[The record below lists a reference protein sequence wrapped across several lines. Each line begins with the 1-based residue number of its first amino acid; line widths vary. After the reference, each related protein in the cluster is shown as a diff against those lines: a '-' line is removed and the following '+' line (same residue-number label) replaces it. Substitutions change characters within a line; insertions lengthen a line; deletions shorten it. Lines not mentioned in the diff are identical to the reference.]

1 MPRVAVIIGTR
12 PEGIK
17 MAAVCRA
24 LQDAPD
30 MDPVLV
36 STGQHRE
43 MLAQVLDVFGLE
55 ADVEL
60 DLMRGNQSLAGLTA
74 RLFEA
79 LDGML
84 ETVKPDM
91 VLVQGD
97 TTSVMCGAI
106 ASFYRGIPVGHVEAG
121 LRTGDLSAPFPE
133 EANRVLASRVT
144 TLHFAPTEGSRRN
157 LLDELV
163 PEERIQVT
171 GNTVIDSL
179 FLEVDRQRND
189 QTLKSDIDDRLGE
202 MLPEEIVRGDRPH
215 VLITGHRR
223 ENFGDGFESICT
235 ALLNLAR
242 RFPDHGFVYPVHLNP
257 NVRGIVHDR
266 LSDQTNIHLLPPVDY
281 RLFVALMSGSRL
293 LLTDSGGVQEEA
305 PSLGKP
311 VLVMRETTERP
322 EGVAAGT
329 VRLVGTDAGLI
340 EDEVA
345 RLLEDPSAYAAM
357 AHLENPYGDGRA
369 ADRIVDG
376 IRGWFG

>member
-24 LQDAPD
+24 LQEAPD
-30 MDPVLV
+30 MEPVLV

-43 MLAQVLDVFGLE
+43 MLAQVLEVFELK

-74 RLFEA
+74 RLFDA

-84 ETVKPDM
+84 ENVRPDM

-121 LRTGDLSAPFPE
+121 LRTGDLRAPFPE

-144 TLHFAPTEGSRRN
+144 SLHFAPTDGARQN
-157 LLDELV
+157 LLDERV
-163 PEERIQVT
+163 PEDRIHVT

-179 FLEVDRQRND
+179 FLEVERQ
-189 QTLKSDIDDRLGE
+189 KSDHALKTDIERRLVE
-202 MLPEEIVRGDRPH
+202 MLPTEVVRGECPY

-242 RFPDHGFVYPVHLNP
+242 RFPNHLFVYPVHLNP
-257 NVRGIVHDR
+257 NVLTVVHER
-266 LSDQTNIHLLPPVDY
+266 LSDQNNIHLLPPVDY
-281 RLFVALMSGSRL
+281 RLFVALMSGSKL

-322 EGVAAGT
+322 EGLEAGT
-329 VRLVGTDAGLI
+329 VRLVGTDSDLI
-340 EDEVA
+340 ETEVA
-345 RLLEDPSAYAAM
+345 NLLENESAYLAM
-357 AHLENPYGDGRA
+357 AHLENPYGDGKA
-369 ADRIVDG
+369 AKRIVEG
-376 IRGWFG
+376 IRGWFA

>member
-24 LQDAPD
+24 LQEASD
-30 MDPVLV
+30 MEPVLV

-55 ADVEL
+55 TDVEL
-60 DLMRGNQSLAGLTA
+60 DLMRGNQTLAGLTA
-74 RLFEA
+74 RLFDA

-121 LRTGDLSAPFPE
+121 LRTGDLGAPFPE

-157 LLDELV
+157 LMDERV
-163 PEERIQVT
+163 PEERIHVT

-179 FLEVDRQRND
+179 LLEVERQRND
-189 QTLKSDIDDRLGE
+189 IELKSDIDHRLAG
-202 MLPEEIVRGDRPH
+202 MLPEEIVRGDRPY
-215 VLITGHRR
+215 VLVTGHRR

-257 NVRGIVHDR
+257 NVRGIVHER

-281 RLFVALMSGSRL
+281 RLFVALMSASRL

-311 VLVMRETTERP
+311 VLVMRDTTERP
-322 EGVAAGT
+322 EGIAAGT

-340 EDEVA
+340 EEEVA
-345 RLLEDPSAYAAM
+345 RLLEDPSAYEAM

-369 ADRIVDG
+369 ADRIIEG

>member
-1 MPRVAVIIGTR
+1 MPRVAVIVGTR

-24 LQDAPD
+24 LQEAPD

-43 MLAQVLDVFGLE
+43 MLSQVLDVFDLK

-74 RLFEA
+74 RLFES
-79 LDGML
+79 LDAML
-84 ETVKPDM
+84 EKVTPDM

-106 ASFYRGIPVGHVEAG
+106 ASFYRRTPVGHVEAG
-121 LRTGDLSAPFPE
+121 LRTGDLQAPFPE

-144 TLHFAPTEGSRRN
+144 SLHFAPTEGARDN
-157 LLDELV
+157 LLSEHV
-163 PEERIQVT
+163 PEDRIHVT

-179 FLEVDRQRND
+179 FLEVERQKNDRA
-189 QTLKSDIDDRLGE
+189 LKSTIEARLGE
-202 MLPEEIVRGDRPH
+202 MLPPEVIGGGSPY

-242 RFPDHGFVYPVHLNP
+242 RFPDHQFIYPVHLNP
-257 NVRGIVHDR
+257 NVLNIVHER
-266 LSDQTNIHLLPPVDY
+266 LSDQANIHLLPPVDY

-311 VLVMRETTERP
+311 VLVMRDTTERP
-322 EGVAAGT
+322 EGIEAGT
-329 VRLVGTDAGLI
+329 VKLVGTDADLI
-340 EDEVA
+340 ECEVA
-345 RLLEDPSAYAAM
+345 RLLENDSEYQAM
-357 AHLENPYGDGRA
+357 AHLENPYGDGKA
-369 ADRIVDG
+369 ANRIVEG
-376 IRGWFG
+376 IRGWFR

>member
-17 MAAVCRA
+17 MAAVCHA
-24 LQDAPD
+24 LQEAPD
-30 MDPVLV
+30 MELVLV

-55 ADVEL
+55 ADIEL

-74 RLFEA
+74 RLFDS

-84 ETVKPDM
+84 EKVEPDM

-144 TLHFAPTEGSRRN
+144 SLHFAPTDGARKN
-157 LLDELV
+157 LL
-163 PEERIQVT
+163 EERVSEDRIQVT

-179 FLEVDRQRND
+179 FLEVDRQKHD
-189 QTLKSDIDDRLGE
+189 HALKSDIDHRLGE
-202 MLPEEIVRGDRPH
+202 MLPPEVVNGNCPY

-235 ALLNLAR
+235 ALLNLSR
-242 RFPDHGFVYPVHLNP
+242 RFSDHQFVYPVHLNP
-257 NVRGIVHDR
+257 NVRTIVHER
-266 LSDQTNIHLLPPVDY
+266 LSDQKNIHLLPPVDY

-311 VLVMRETTERP
+311 VLVMRDTTERP
-322 EGVAAGT
+322 EGIDAGT
-329 VRLVGTDAGLI
+329 VRLVGTDADLI
-340 EDEVA
+340 ESEVA
-345 RLLEDPSAYAAM
+345 RLLENDSAYQAM
-357 AHLENPYGDGRA
+357 AHLENPYGDGKA
-369 ADRIVDG
+369 AGRIVEG
-376 IRGWFG
+376 IRGWFK

>member
-43 MLAQVLDVFGLE
+43 MLAQVLEVFGLE

-157 LLDELV
+157 LLDERV

-179 FLEVDRQRND
+179 LLEVDRQRND
-189 QTLKSDIDDRLGE
+189 QTLKSDIDHRLGE
-202 MLPEEIVRGDRPH
+202 MLPEDIIRGERPY

-311 VLVMRETTERP
+311 VLVMRDTTERP
-322 EGVAAGT
+322 EGIAAGT

-345 RLLEDPSAYAAM
+345 RLLEDDSAYEAM

>member
-1 MPRVAVIIGTR
+1 MHRVAVIIGTR

-24 LQDAPD
+24 LQNAPD
-30 MDPVLV
+30 MEPVLV

-74 RLFEA
+74 RLFES

-84 ETVKPDM
+84 EDVKPDM

-121 LRTGDLSAPFPE
+121 LRTGDMSAPFPE

-144 TLHFAPTEGSRRN
+144 TLHFAPTDGARAN
-157 LLDELV
+157 LLQ
-163 PEERIQVT
+163 ERVAEDRIHVT

-179 FLEVDRQRND
+179 FLEVDRQKTDGALR
-189 QTLKSDIDDRLGE
+189 SDIDARLGE
-202 MLPEEIVRGDRPH
+202 LLPSEIVRGDRPY

-223 ENFGDGFESICT
+223 ENFGGGFESICT
-235 ALLNLAR
+235 ALLALAR

-257 NVRGIVHDR
+257 NVRSVVHER
-266 LSDQTNIHLLPPVDY
+266 LSDQKNIHLLPPVDY
-281 RLFVALMSGSRL
+281 RLFVALMSESRL

-322 EGVAAGT
+322 EGIDAGT

-340 EDEVA
+340 ESEVA
-345 RLLEDPSAYAAM
+345 RLLEDHSAYEAM
-357 AHLENPYGDGRA
+357 AHLENPYGDGKA
-369 ADRIVDG
+369 AQRIVDG
-376 IRGWFG
+376 VRGWFE

>member
-30 MDPVLV
+30 MDLVLV

-43 MLAQVLDVFGLE
+43 MLAQVLDVFGLR

-144 TLHFAPTEGSRRN
+144 TLHFAPTEGSRDN
-157 LLDELV
+157 LLEERV
-163 PEERIQVT
+163 PEERIHVT

-179 FLEVDRQRND
+179 FLEVDRQKND
-189 QTLKSDIDDRLGE
+189 QSLKSDIEHRLIE
-202 MLPEEIVRGDRPH
+202 MLPAEIVHGERPY

-242 RFPDHGFVYPVHLNP
+242 RFPEHDFVYPVHLNP
-257 NVRGIVHDR
+257 NVRNIVHER
-266 LSDQTNIHLLPPVDY
+266 LSDKANIHLLPPVDY

-311 VLVMRETTERP
+311 VLVMRDTTERP
-322 EGVAAGT
+322 EGINAGT

-340 EDEVA
+340 EEEVA
-345 RLLEDPSAYAAM
+345 RLLEDSSAYDAM

-369 ADRIVDG
+369 ARRIVEG
-376 IRGWFG
+376 IRGWFE

>member
-24 LQDAPD
+24 LQEASD
-30 MDPVLV
+30 MEPVLV

-55 ADVEL
+55 TDVEL
-60 DLMRGNQSLAGLTA
+60 DLMRGNQTLAGLTA
-74 RLFEA
+74 RLFDA

-121 LRTGDLSAPFPE
+121 LRTGDLGAPFPE

-157 LLDELV
+157 LLDERV
-163 PEERIQVT
+163 PEERIHVT

-179 FLEVDRQRND
+179 LHEVERKRND
-189 QTLKSDIDDRLGE
+189 IELKSDIDHRLAG
-202 MLPEEIVRGDRPH
+202 MLPEEIVRGDRPY
-215 VLITGHRR
+215 VLVTGHRR

-257 NVRGIVHDR
+257 NVRGIVHER

-281 RLFVALMSGSRL
+281 RLFVALMSASRL

-311 VLVMRETTERP
+311 VLVMRDTTERP
-322 EGVAAGT
+322 EGIAAGT

-340 EDEVA
+340 EEEVA
-345 RLLEDPSAYAAM
+345 RLLEDPSAYEAM

-369 ADRIVDG
+369 ADRIIEG

>member
-202 MLPEEIVRGDRPH
+202 MLPEDIIRRDRPY

-340 EDEVA
+340 EEEVA